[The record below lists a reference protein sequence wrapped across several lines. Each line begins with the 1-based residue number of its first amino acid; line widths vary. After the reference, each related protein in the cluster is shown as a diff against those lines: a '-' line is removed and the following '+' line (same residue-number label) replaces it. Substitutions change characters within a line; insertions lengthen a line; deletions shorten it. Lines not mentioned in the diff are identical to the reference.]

1 MKMFKLFG
9 PLLLAC
15 LPLAAQAATA
25 PASTV
30 ETLHGA
36 LIDNMKRGDKLGCAG
51 RVQHMKPAVD
61 AAFDLPFLAQRI
73 LRKRWAELSAEQ
85 QAQFI
90 AALDD
95 MVVSTYAAQF
105 SSYND
110 ESFSTGATEETGGGN
125 RVVHA
130 KLRHGNDTVNFDYVL
145 RDSGGSWK
153 IVNVIADGVSDLAIR
168 SSQYESVFKQN
179 GFDGLLAHLREQTAK
194 NKTGC

>member
-1 MKMFKLFG
+1 MKLLKLFA
-9 PLLLAC
+9 PLLFAC
-15 LPLAAQAATA
+15 LPMATPAAALPAAT
-25 PASTV
+25 V
-30 ETLHGA
+30 DGLHNA
-36 LIDNMKRGDKLGCAG
+36 LIDNMKRGDKLGCTG

-73 LRKRWAELSAEQ
+73 LRKRWTELSAEQ

-130 KLRHGNDTVNFDYVL
+130 KLKHGNDTVSFDYVL

-168 SSQYESVFKQN
+168 SAQYESVFKQQ
-179 GFDGLLAHLREQTAK
+179 GFDGLLAHLRELTAK